1 MSIAPPRTT
10 AARYC
15 LIGLLRL
22 LGVCGGRERRMPCS
36 TDRPTPHQRSC
47 DRIAVLQALHAIG
60 IAIWQAIESRGGA
73 AGRDP
78 SPLWDNQKLPA
89 GWETLALP

>member
-1 MSIAPPRTT
+1 M
-10 AARYC
+10 
-15 LIGLLRL
+15 
-22 LGVCGGRERRMPCS
+22 
-36 TDRPTPHQRSC
+36 
-47 DRIAVLQALHAIG
+47 LQALHAIG